1 MTTIKQIAARRQNKA
16 WTWFLDS
23 LKERA
28 DEYREQFESVNP
40 EDAIRIAELQFRS
53 QELESIRESP
63 FKGITDE

>member
-1 MTTIKQIAARRQNKA
+1 MPTIQQIAALRQNKA
-16 WTWFLDS
+16 WAWFLDS

-40 EDAIRIAELQFRS
+40 EDAIRIAELQFRI

-63 FKGITDE
+63 LEGIQDE